1 VKNFAVLIVAFRRP
15 NELAKL
21 VKSLSGSGK
30 KVYVYVD
37 FDENLSAENQEVIQI
52 AKKMHSPGEVN
63 CLINSKNVGVGRA
76 VPTAINWS
84 LESENYVL
92 VLEDDCELGEHALSY
107 FSNTLELISG
117 DVAIVSGRSA
127 WPEEVRLP
135 HYNQLTLT
143 NLPLTNGFLVSKQS
157 WELISRSLVHPRID
171 RLYLISILKNPAKI
185 LLLNFIYS
193 ACLIN
198 SRIATKAWDCFIAF
212 EMLASNLYSVNPNLS
227 AVTTRGIDDVA
238 SNTKLTNSGTF
249 EYIVKA
255 SSNKPSEVLDKGR
268 SSIKLT
274 NHQVSKK
281 IYNVK
286 IQNLFSPLKSW
297 LKIFKYKFL

>member
-1 VKNFAVLIVAFRRP
+1 MTNFAILIVAFRRP
-15 NELAKL
+15 NELVEL
-21 VKSLSGSGK
+21 VESLSGSGK

-37 FDENLSAENQEVIQI
+37 FDENLSVENQEVIQF
-52 AKKMHSPGEVN
+52 AKRLQTLGAVN
-63 CLINSKNVGVGRA
+63 CFINSKNVGVGRA

-84 LESENYVL
+84 LETENNIL

-117 DVAIVSGRSA
+117 DVVIVSGRSA
-127 WPEEVRLP
+127 WPEEGASACYSR
-135 HYNQLTLT
+135 LTLT

-157 WELISRSLVHPRID
+157 WELISRSLENPKISSR
-171 RLYLISILKNPAKI
+171 YLISVIKDPRRILV
-185 LLLNFIYS
+185 LNFFYS

-198 SRIATKAWDCFIAF
+198 DRIDAKAWDCFIVF
-212 EMLASNLYSVNPNLS
+212 EMLVSNFFSVNPNLS

-238 SNTKLTNSGTF
+238 SNTKLTNFESF

-274 NHQVSKK
+274 NRQVSKK